1 MNLNELLSDRKLT
14 TALIV
19 DDGYD
24 DVPTAQDLVKQGAA
38 WENFF
43 ADVGE
48 DDKALIVEVFP
59 RYDEIDADELKSSN
73 DFVATIWGLR
83 EKLRPELSL
92 PLFEEY
98 NQASKTDK
106 AFLSKL
112 EAALR
117 AVGIETIPTG
127 RNIPDIGKNVS
138 IIFAD
143 LFLGSAQNDSDL
155 EASLDR
161 LKNLLVGREV
171 SPPLVILMS
180 SSPRL
185 ADKKAYF
192 RDKAHLLGAM
202 FRVLSKNDLINETR
216 FSQVLTRLALHN
228 EDSLRLA
235 SFLHS
240 WDVGLDEAKS
250 RFLTK
255 IRRLDLADYAQI
267 RQLLLNFE
275 GQPLGSYA
283 LDVFDRM
290 LQHEIEHDAATILAA
305 KELNKIQPD
314 SYPPPYIAGSPD
326 LQQLVY
332 QTIYQN
338 PKRLEV
344 PGTESGAPV
353 AFGDILVKRTSLQ
366 TPVAGAT
373 PPPVDSDVLVIL
385 TPACDLAR
393 SDFRQALMISGKFE
407 QLSPKAWT
415 YKSAGTKTPIVIL
428 PDNRRMWIRWDLKDI
443 QTLRREE
450 LNALLADGGTHKI
463 LVRLRETH
471 AIELQQ
477 KLLAD
482 LGRVGLVAQMP
493 ATFAVS
499 VEAYT
504 FNIESKLQP
513 LVLPTL
519 QLEGGVCYM
528 GRDKDGNSIS
538 RLGLSEAVI
547 DELALAIV
555 GIDKNTIHQKSQ
567 ETLTRL
573 KNAATLPAS
582 LHVPDVNK
590 NGYTTMTCIG
600 KDANGEEVQHIIGL
614 IARNPADT
622 ESLKTDMQK
631 HGALVLVVRDQ

>member
-1 MNLNELLSDRKLT
+1 
-14 TALIV
+14 
-19 DDGYD
+19 
-24 DVPTAQDLVKQGAA
+24 
-38 WENFF
+38 
-43 ADVGE
+43 
-48 DDKALIVEVFP
+48 
-59 RYDEIDADELKSSN
+59 
-73 DFVATIWGLR
+73 
-83 EKLRPELSL
+83 
-92 PLFEEY
+92 
-98 NQASKTDK
+98 
-106 AFLSKL
+106 
-112 EAALR
+112 
-117 AVGIETIPTG
+117 
-127 RNIPDIGKNVS
+127 
-138 IIFAD
+138 
-143 LFLGSAQNDSDL
+143 
-155 EASLDR
+155 
-161 LKNLLVGREV
+161 
-171 SPPLVILMS
+171 
-180 SSPRL
+180 
-185 ADKKAYF
+185 
-192 RDKAHLLGAM
+192 
-202 FRVLSKNDLINETR
+202 
-216 FSQVLTRLALHN
+216 
-228 EDSLRLA
+228 
-235 SFLHS
+235 
-240 WDVGLDEAKS
+240 
-250 RFLTK
+250 
-255 IRRLDLADYAQI
+255 
-267 RQLLLNFE
+267 
-275 GQPLGSYA
+275 
-283 LDVFDRM
+283 
-290 LQHEIEHDAATILAA
+290 
-305 KELNKIQPD
+305 
-314 SYPPPYIAGSPD
+314 
-326 LQQLVY
+326 
-332 QTIYQN
+332 
-338 PKRLEV
+338 
-344 PGTESGAPV
+344 
-353 AFGDILVKRTSLQ
+353 
-366 TPVAGAT
+366 
-373 PPPVDSDVLVIL
+373 
-385 TPACDLAR
+385 
-393 SDFRQALMISGKFE
+393 MISGKFE

-555 GIDKNTIHQKSQ
+555 GIDKNTIHQKTQ

>member
-127 RNIPDIGKNVS
+127 RNIPDIGKTVS

-555 GIDKNTIHQKSQ
+555 GIDKNTIHQKTQ

>member
-1 MNLNELLSDRKLT
+1 MSLNELLFERKLT

-24 DVPTAQDLVKQGAA
+24 EVPKAQDLIKQGAA

-43 ADVGE
+43 ADIGE
-48 DDKALIVEVFP
+48 SDKDIIVESFP
-59 RYDEIDADELKSSN
+59 KYEEIDADDLRLSD
-73 DFVATIWGLR
+73 DFVATIWSLR
-83 EKLRPELSL
+83 KTLRPELST

-98 NQASKTDK
+98 EQASKTDQ

-112 EAALR
+112 ESALR
-117 AVGIETIPTG
+117 AVGIEPIQAGRDIPAA
-127 RNIPDIGKNVS
+127 GKTVS

-155 EASLDR
+155 EASLIR
-161 LKNLLVGREV
+161 LKELLTGREA

-185 ADKKAYF
+185 SEKKTYF

-202 FRVLSKNDLINETR
+202 FRVLSKNDLTNDTR

-228 EDSLRLA
+228 EDALRLA
-235 SFLHS
+235 SFLHC

-250 RFLTK
+250 RFLAK
-255 IRRLDLADYAQI
+255 IRCLDLADYAQI

-275 GQPLGSYA
+275 GQPLGSYV

-290 LQHEIEHDAATILAA
+290 LQHEIEFDAATIHAA
-305 KELNKIQPD
+305 KELNKIHAD

-338 PKRLEV
+338 PKRLDV
-344 PGTESGAPV
+344 PTTESGAPV
-353 AFGDILVKRTSLQ
+353 SFGDIIVKRTSLVA
-366 TPVAGAT
+366 PVAGASPAT
-373 PPPVDSDVLVIL
+373 EDSDVLVVL

-393 SDFRQALMISGKFE
+393 SGFRQALMISGKFE

-415 YKSAGTKTPIVIL
+415 YKSTGTKTPIIIL
-428 PDNRRMWIRWDLKDI
+428 PDGRRMWIRWDLKDI
-443 QTLRREE
+443 QTLERDE
-450 LNALLADGGTHKI
+450 LNVLLVEGGTHQI
-463 LVRLRETH
+463 LIRLRETH

-482 LGRVGLVAQMP
+482 LGRVGLVARMP

-504 FNIESKLQP
+504 LNTESKLQP
-513 LVLPTL
+513 LSLPTL
-519 QLEGGVCYM
+519 QIEGGVCYM
-528 GRDKDGNSIS
+528 GRDIDGNSIS
-538 RLGLSEAVI
+538 RLGLSEAAI
-547 DELALAIV
+547 DELALAIA
-555 GIDKNTIHQKSQ
+555 GIDKTTINQKSQ
-567 ETLTRL
+567 ETLARL
-573 KNAATLPAS
+573 KSAATLPPS

-590 NGYTTMTCIG
+590 NGYITLTYEG
-600 KDANGEEVQHIIGL
+600 KDANGGMVQQVIGL
-614 IARNPADT
+614 IARNPTDT
-622 ESLKTDMQK
+622 ESLKPDVQK
-631 HGALVLVVRDQ
+631 HGALVLIVRDQ

>member
-127 RNIPDIGKNVS
+127 RNIPDIGKTVS

-216 FSQVLTRLALHN
+216 FSQMLTRLALHN

-290 LQHEIEHDAATILAA
+290 LQHEIEHDTATILAA

>member
-127 RNIPDIGKNVS
+127 RNIPDIGKTVS

-373 PPPVDSDVLVIL
+373 PPPS
-385 TPACDLAR
+385 
-393 SDFRQALMISGKFE
+393 
-407 QLSPKAWT
+407 
-415 YKSAGTKTPIVIL
+415 
-428 PDNRRMWIRWDLKDI
+428 IR
-443 QTLRREE
+443 
-450 LNALLADGGTHKI
+450 
-463 LVRLRETH
+463 
-471 AIELQQ
+471 
-477 KLLAD
+477 
-482 LGRVGLVAQMP
+482 
-493 ATFAVS
+493 
-499 VEAYT
+499 
-504 FNIESKLQP
+504 
-513 LVLPTL
+513 
-519 QLEGGVCYM
+519 
-528 GRDKDGNSIS
+528 
-538 RLGLSEAVI
+538 
-547 DELALAIV
+547 
-555 GIDKNTIHQKSQ
+555 
-567 ETLTRL
+567 
-573 KNAATLPAS
+573 
-582 LHVPDVNK
+582 
-590 NGYTTMTCIG
+590 TC
-600 KDANGEEVQHIIGL
+600 
-614 IARNPADT
+614 
-622 ESLKTDMQK
+622 S
-631 HGALVLVVRDQ
+631 